1 MLTFFEV
8 QTLEDWEEIAFKATD
23 ASDNVDFSP
32 VKDNQ
37 KYVMVIFVLFIF
49 VSHYFLLNIIIT
61 VLITNY

>member
-37 KYVMVIFVLFIF
+37 RYVMVIFVLFIF